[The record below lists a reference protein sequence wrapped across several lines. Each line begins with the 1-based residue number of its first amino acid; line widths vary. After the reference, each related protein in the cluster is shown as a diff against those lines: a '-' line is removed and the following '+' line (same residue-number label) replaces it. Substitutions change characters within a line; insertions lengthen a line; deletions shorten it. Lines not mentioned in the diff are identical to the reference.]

1 MVHKQKVAM
10 LTSGDLAFLIKEKQL
25 HTPIGK
31 IVFIGRGKKEVENA
45 YRYLYGRKSIHV
57 Q

>member
-1 MVHKQKVAM
+1 M